1 MKKVI
6 SLVIVLGMIFTMMP
20 PIASAADELMFD
32 LKTGTITIENG
43 TESGL
48 RITQDGGEEMDN
60 ISASTVIN
68 LTQTGA
74 GTTANRIIVKAHV
87 PDGVNIRLDGVNIQ
101 VGNAPFEITADAG
114 RVNLILADGSS
125 NKLISTSNNY
135 AGLQKMNTGKEE
147 DGLLTISC
155 ESASLTHECD
165 ENCGE
170 LIAECLGFFSAGIG
184 GGQNFGGYDI
194 EIYGGHIIA
203 NGGKFGGAGIGGGQ
217 GYTGTT
223 TNYGGDAKNITI
235 SGGTVI
241 AQAQSTGD
249 HLGSDIGSGGLS
261 GRTGAS
267 SNLVITGG
275 NIYASRMGT
284 TPVNGSGASVYKAT
298 FTIPGDT
305 TGSTT
310 LDAISV
316 KTNGTPYGYS
326 TNDTKSILVDGE
338 GKLFI
343 YLPSGNSEIEYSGK
357 AYTAYIDPW
366 GNAQFFEKPDPVTI
380 SLPAIQGVAPP
391 VRGATPVNAITWTE
405 EYTGTVSWSPNHSP
419 FQAGQVYTATITL
432 TPENGYTLEGVP
444 EDFFYVDGA
453 TTVSNA
459 ANSGVITAVFPAT
472 SDRVLLEI
480 VITTPP
486 RNTYKYGETFSREGM
501 VVKAIYDDGSKDPD
515 FTAYTVDKTGS
526 LTLSDTTVTLAAIGN
541 DDIKTTLS
549 ITVQKADANNSGG
562 SATVTFAGEGFNLT
576 AIGGLFTLDPH
587 AGEATYG
594 LEVGGSGEGTINGGT
609 LNITKAGTF
618 IIGLVTA
625 GTENC
630 EAGPK
635 VTATLTVNKGMQPAP
650 IGLGKSDAS
659 TNGGSNG
666 KITGLAAN
674 TDYEYR
680 KDGGSYTVVSSNAS
694 GEITGLSA
702 GSYVVRLPETDL
714 YEASP
719 DSQAVVIGQ
728 PGTQPGTP
736 GSGGSGN
743 GGSPA
748 TPSPTIT
755 LSEVNS
761 ELFGNRPDDIR
772 VEADAAGAF
781 GQSVEV
787 KITDSE
793 DAQKEILP
801 LAGAG
806 EEVYP
811 FDISVHSRAGY
822 SVKITLPVPERL
834 LDVRER
840 IRVVY
845 KKDGRLETLMS
856 QLIEKNGKWYI
867 TFEAVHFSP
876 YALVV
881 SPAPEKVW
889 TNPFMDVRE
898 DDWFYSAVRF
908 TAQNSLMVGTGKN
921 TFSPHMATNRG
932 MLVTILY
939 KLSGSEENTNS
950 TFMDVAPGAYYAKA
964 VAWAQRNGLV
974 AGYGNGMFGPEDSI
988 TREQLA
994 TILWKYAGLPEA
1006 DITALAVFK
1015 DAGEISAYAVNALAW
1030 AYESGIITGK
1040 GNGILDPRG
1049 TSTRAE
1055 TARILERFVEQASS
1069 VK

>member
-1 MKKVI
+1 MHFRFGGNLIMKKVI
-6 SLVIVLGMIFTMMP
+6 SLVITLGMIFTMMP

-48 RITQDGGEEMDN
+48 RITQDGGEEMD
-60 ISASTVIN
+60 IIPASTVIN

-74 GTTANRIIVKAHV
+74 GTTANRIIVKADV
-87 PDGVNIRLDGVNIQ
+87 PGGVNIRLDGVNIQ

-284 TPVNGSGASVYKAT
+284 TPVNAGGASVYKAT

-316 KTNGTPYGYS
+316 KTNGTPYGYG
-326 TNDTKSILVDGE
+326 TNDTKGILVDGE

-391 VRGATPVNAITWTE
+391 VRGATPVSTITGTE
-405 EYTGTVSWSPNHSP
+405 EYTGAVSWSPNHSP
-419 FQAGQVYTATITL
+419 FQAGQIYTATINL
-432 TPENGYTLEGVP
+432 TPEDGYTLEGVP

-501 VVKAIYDDGSKDPD
+501 VVKAIYDDGSEEPD

-549 ITVQKADANNSGG
+549 ITVQKADVNNGGG

-594 LEVGGSGEGTINGGT
+594 LETGGSGEGTINGGT
-609 LNITKAGTF
+609 LNVTKAGTF

-650 IGLGKSDAS
+650 IGLGQVRRDHQRRQQRK
-659 TNGGSNG
+659 NHRFGR
-666 KITGLAAN
+666 KHGLRIQERWRILHRGVIQCLRR
-674 TDYEYR
+674 DY
-680 KDGGSYTVVSSNAS
+680 
-694 GEITGLSA
+694 
-702 GSYVVRLPETDL
+702 
-714 YEASP
+714 
-719 DSQAVVIGQ
+719 
-728 PGTQPGTP
+728 
-736 GSGGSGN
+736 
-743 GGSPA
+743 
-748 TPSPTIT
+748 
-755 LSEVNS
+755 
-761 ELFGNRPDDIR
+761 
-772 VEADAAGAF
+772 GAF
-781 GQSVEV
+781 GRLIRGPASRNRSV
-787 KITDSE
+787 
-793 DAQKEILP
+793 
-801 LAGAG
+801 
-806 EEVYP
+806 
-811 FDISVHSRAGY
+811 
-822 SVKITLPVPERL
+822 
-834 LDVRER
+834 
-840 IRVVY
+840 
-845 KKDGRLETLMS
+845 
-856 QLIEKNGKWYI
+856 
-867 TFEAVHFSP
+867 
-876 YALVV
+876 
-881 SPAPEKVW
+881 
-889 TNPFMDVRE
+889 
-898 DDWFYSAVRF
+898 
-908 TAQNSLMVGTGKN
+908 
-921 TFSPHMATNRG
+921 
-932 MLVTILY
+932 
-939 KLSGSEENTNS
+939 
-950 TFMDVAPGAYYAKA
+950 
-964 VAWAQRNGLV
+964 
-974 AGYGNGMFGPEDSI
+974 
-988 TREQLA
+988 
-994 TILWKYAGLPEA
+994 
-1006 DITALAVFK
+1006 
-1015 DAGEISAYAVNALAW
+1015 
-1030 AYESGIITGK
+1030 
-1040 GNGILDPRG
+1040 
-1049 TSTRAE
+1049 
-1055 TARILERFVEQASS
+1055 
-1069 VK
+1069 